1 VHSRTRAQLSCVAN
15 GCRAGSSDPAWAGP
29 KPSPYNHIPASL
41 LALAGVFLA
50 TMTVAAVVA
59 QPSRGPTIEASAH
72 PGPEDVARALDIV
85 RADPNLATE
94 RTIATLRWDK
104 QKAASVRPAW
114 VVWIFGLFGWLA
126 RSARIA
132 VWAVLLVLAAVLIAY
147 IVRIVRKRGVP
158 TREAALIAPTHV
170 RDLDIRP
177 ETLPHDIGA
186 AARTL
191 WDRGEHR
198 AALALLYRG
207 VLSRLAHV
215 HHLPIRDSTTEG
227 DCLVLA
233 TRHLAPAGR
242 NYASRVIVVWQRAV
256 YGHAEVQPSIVHRL
270 CDDFAA
276 ALAATPL
283 AETGG
288 AEGAV

>member
-1 VHSRTRAQLSCVAN
+1 MHSRTS
-15 GCRAGSSDPAWAGP
+15 GSLFAV
-29 KPSPYNHIPASL
+29 
-41 LALAGVFLA
+41 AGVFLA
-50 TMTVAAVVA
+50 TMSVAAVVV
-59 QPSRGPTIEASAH
+59 QPGRVSTIEGPAH

-94 RTIATLRWDK
+94 QTIRTLRWDK
-104 QKAASVRPAW
+104 DTPAAASVRPAW
-114 VVWIFGLFGWLA
+114 VAWILGLFGWLA
-126 RSARIA
+126 QSARLA
-132 VWAVLLVLAAVLIAY
+132 VWGVLLALAAVLIVY
-147 IVRIVRKRGVP
+147 IARSIPQKRGVP
-158 TREAALIAPTHV
+158 IREAAVIAPTHV

-177 ETLPHDIGA
+177 EMLPDDIGR
-186 AARTL
+186 AARAL
-191 WDRGEHR
+191 WDSGEHR

-227 DCLVLA
+227 DCLAIA

-242 NYASRVIVVWQRAV
+242 HYASRVIEVWQRAV
-256 YGHAEVQPSIVHRL
+256 YGHDEVQPSIVHRL

-276 ALAATPL
+276 ALAATSP
-283 AETGG
+283 AETAG

>member
-1 VHSRTRAQLSCVAN
+1 MVWGV
-15 GCRAGSSDPAWAGP
+15 
-29 KPSPYNHIPASL
+29 L
-41 LALAGVFLA
+41 LA
-50 TMTVAAVVA
+50 
-59 QPSRGPTIEASAH
+59 
-72 PGPEDVARALDIV
+72 
-85 RADPNLATE
+85 
-94 RTIATLRWDK
+94 
-104 QKAASVRPAW
+104 
-114 VVWIFGLFGWLA
+114 
-126 RSARIA
+126 
-132 VWAVLLVLAAVLIAY
+132 LAAVLIVY
-147 IVRIVRKRGVP
+147 IVRIARKRGVP
-158 TREAALIAPTHV
+158 IREAALIAPTHV

-177 ETLPHDIGA
+177 ETLPHDIGG

-227 DCLVLA
+227 DCLALA
-233 TRHLAPAGR
+233 TRHLAPGGR
-242 NYASRVIVVWQRAV
+242 DYASRVIVVWQRAV
-256 YGHAEVQPSIVHRL
+256 YGHDEVQPSIVHRL

-276 ALAATPL
+276 ALAATSL

>member
-1 VHSRTRAQLSCVAN
+1 MS
-15 GCRAGSSDPAWAGP
+15 
-29 KPSPYNHIPASL
+29 
-41 LALAGVFLA
+41 
-50 TMTVAAVVA
+50 VAAVAV
-59 QPSRGPTIEASAH
+59 QPSRVPAIER
-72 PGPEDVARALDIV
+72 PGPEDVARALETV

-94 RTIATLRWDK
+94 RTITTLRWDK
-104 QKAASVRPAW
+104 QQSASARPAW
-114 VVWIFGLFGWLA
+114 VQWILGLFGWLA
-126 RSARIA
+126 RSARFA
-132 VWAVLLVLAAVLIAY
+132 VWAVLLALAAVLIVY

-158 TREAALIAPTHV
+158 IREAASIAPTHV

-177 ETLPHDIGA
+177 EMLPDDIGG

-215 HHLPIRDSTTEG
+215 HQLPIRDSTTEG
-227 DCLVLA
+227 DCLALA

-256 YGHAEVQPSIVHRL
+256 YGHDEVQPSIVYRL

-276 ALAATPL
+276 GLATTSL

>member
-1 VHSRTRAQLSCVAN
+1 VHSLSKL
-15 GCRAGSSDPAWAGP
+15 R
-29 KPSPYNHIPASL
+29 ASL
-41 LALAGVFLA
+41 FAVAGVFLA
-50 TMTVAAVVA
+50 TASIVAVAV
-59 QPSRGPTIEASAH
+59 QPGPVPAIEGAAH
-72 PGPEDVARALDIV
+72 PGPEEVARALDIL

-94 RTIATLRWDK
+94 QTITTLRWDK
-104 QKAASVRPAW
+104 QTKASVRPAW
-114 VVWIFGLFGWLA
+114 AAWILGLFGWLA
-126 RSARIA
+126 RSARLT
-132 VWAVLLVLAAVLIAY
+132 VWAVLLALAAVLIVY
-147 IVRIVRKRGVP
+147 TVRTARKRRVP
-158 TREAALIAPTHV
+158 IREAALIAPTHV

-177 ETLPHDIGA
+177 ETLPRDVGR

-191 WDRGEHR
+191 WDSGEHR

-227 DCLVLA
+227 DCLALA
-233 TRHLAPAGR
+233 TRLSPAGR

-256 YGHAEVQPSIVHRL
+256 YGHDEVQPSIVHRL

-276 ALAATPL
+276 ALAATSPV
-283 AETGG
+283 ETGG